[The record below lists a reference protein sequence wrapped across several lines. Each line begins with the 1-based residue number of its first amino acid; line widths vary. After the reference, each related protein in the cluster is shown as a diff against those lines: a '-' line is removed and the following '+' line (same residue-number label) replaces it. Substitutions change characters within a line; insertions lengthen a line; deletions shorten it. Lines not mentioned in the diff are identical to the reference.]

1 MTPKPVLFMNQQTVS
16 TKMDRFQKLLDS
28 VYVMEQTFDG
38 VTVRGALVLG
48 AQRAL
53 IFDTL
58 IFPQKINEFLPLCT
72 DRELIVVYSHADW
85 DHIWGT
91 CGLSPSYVLAH
102 EECSK
107 RFRDIEDVEKTL
119 IDYRVKYEKELA
131 HIELLPPQR
140 TFKSNMTI
148 DLGGITVELRHCPG
162 HTKDSILAIVPERAL
177 LLGADCIETPLPL
190 LNEGS
195 DNLLR
200 WISVLSE
207 MEQDARITTCVPSH
221 GKIGGREILTNNIRY
236 LKSLL
241 LTDSTP
247 PPDLDVFYSSGHQD
261 NRRET
266 ASLRNIGG

>member
-1 MTPKPVLFMNQQTVS
+1 MNQQAVS
-16 TKMDRFQKLLDS
+16 PTLDSFQKLLDS
-28 VYVMEQTFDG
+28 VYVMEQSFDG

-48 AQRAL
+48 AHRAL

-58 IFPQKINEFLPLCT
+58 IYPQEINKFLPLCS

-107 RFRDIEDVEKTL
+107 RFRNLEDVEKTL
-119 IDYRVKYEKELA
+119 IDYRVKHDEELA
-131 HIELLPPQR
+131 QIKLVPPQR
-140 TFKSNMTI
+140 TFESNMTL

-162 HTKDSILAIVPERAL
+162 HTKDSILAIAPERAL
-177 LLGADCIETPLPL
+177 LLGGDCIEAPLPL

-200 WISVLSE
+200 WIGVLSE
-207 MEQDARITTCVPSH
+207 MELDARITTCVPSH
-221 GKIGGREILTNNIRY
+221 GEIGGREILTNNIRY

-241 LTDSTP
+241 LTDSASP
-247 PPDLDVFYSSGHQD
+247 PGLDDFYSAGHKA
-261 NRRET
+261 NRSKA
-266 ASLRNIGG
+266 ASLRNS